1 MKGKFLLIFVLFLLV
16 SCIPNYNKDFS
27 VYRNDKEYKMWITY
41 YGTKKDTIA
50 INWLLS
56 YHIENFTNRGI
67 KLDWI
72 RKRPEYL
79 LQNALM
85 IKEDSLTLYNKLNH
99 KKSSREI
106 LLYCSKLVSVKDF
119 PNDFLEN
126 KSVMFSLNE
135 SEINISNVPKGQKM
149 FIKSP
154 YFQNILKEIENDSI
168 AIVFRDSV
176 ADDYFQFKGIIKDKE
191 LKFSR

>member
-1 MKGKFLLIFVLFLLV
+1 MKNIILFFLLGFLI
-16 SCIPNYNKDFS
+16 CCKPNFKKKFTI
-27 VYRNDKEYKMWITY
+27 DKNEKAYKIWITY

-50 INWLLS
+50 INWLL
-56 YHIENFTNRGI
+56 YYQINNKTNRGI
-67 KLDWI
+67 KFFRF
-72 RKRPEYL
+72 RKRPLYL

-85 IKEDSLTLYNKLNH
+85 IKEDSLTFYDRLND

-126 KSVMFSLNE
+126 KNVMFSLNE
-135 SEINISNVPKGQKM
+135 SEKNVSKIPTEQKNFM
-149 FIKSP
+149 KST
-154 YFQNILKEIENDSI
+154 YFQNILKEIEQDSI

-176 ADDYFQFKGIIKDKE
+176 VDDYFQFKGVIKDKE